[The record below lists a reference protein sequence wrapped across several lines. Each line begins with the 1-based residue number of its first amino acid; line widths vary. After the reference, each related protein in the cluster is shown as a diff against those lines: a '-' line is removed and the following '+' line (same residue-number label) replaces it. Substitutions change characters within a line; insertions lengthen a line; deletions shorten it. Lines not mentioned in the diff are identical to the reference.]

1 MIEFITEETEVPASE
16 MFDVTVLEEFSFVT
30 VPFVEA
36 EVIMQA
42 FERKRQSGGRS
53 LVSKAKSRDEI
64 ASRRGD
70 APRSGGYSSRSP

>member
-1 MIEFITEETEVPASE
+1 MS
-16 MFDVTVLEEFSFVT
+16 DVTVLEEFSFVT

-36 EVIMQA
+36 EVIMQI

-64 ASRRGD
+64 ASRR
-70 APRSGGYSSRSP
+70 